1 SLSSSGAA
9 AARSPLGAMR
19 GTGPRCRSSPG
30 GDSIPS
36 FHSSALKKSRFQ
48 KFKPILGQQLQ
59 EKMLRS
65 MTSMSPSDGLV
76 IVKPIEVDQEI
87 HIAVEGE
94 QRVFGQWMK
103 RSEKNARPQK
113 SLGHGIALSR
123 RFVGVAQ
130 EANRL
135 RPLERSY
142 WGFGYWLSRSS
153 LRWLDINT

>member
-1 SLSSSGAA
+1 
-9 AARSPLGAMR
+9 
-19 GTGPRCRSSPG
+19 
-30 GDSIPS
+30 
-36 FHSSALKKSRFQ
+36 
-48 KFKPILGQQLQ
+48 
-59 EKMLRS
+59 MLAD
-65 MTSMSPSDGLV
+65 PGLV
-76 IVKPIEVDQEI
+76 IVKPIEMDQEI

-135 RPLERSY
+135 KATRAIIL
-142 WGFGYWLSRSS
+142 GFWVLALTSPVIASLRVIGEEKSSSSARLLSAARHSSTNALNCSRTSS
-153 LRWLDINT
+153 LAARRPSSCSCNPFT

>member
-1 SLSSSGAA
+1 
-9 AARSPLGAMR
+9 
-19 GTGPRCRSSPG
+19 
-30 GDSIPS
+30 
-36 FHSSALKKSRFQ
+36 
-48 KFKPILGQQLQ
+48 
-59 EKMLRS
+59 MLAD
-65 MTSMSPSDGLV
+65 PGLV
-76 IVKPIEVDQEI
+76 IVKPIEMDQEI

-135 RPLERSY
+135 KATRAIIL
-142 WGFGYWLSRSS
+142 GFWVLALTSPVIAS
-153 LRWLDINT
+153 LRVIGEPRCVSRDIGFRMRYLRDIAG